1 LEAPKREVIMG
12 YRNGIFA
19 TVALALSSLALAG
32 IVSTDEYAHAA
43 KSEASGLQ
51 ALTEQVVGVDAASC
65 VDGSAMLSASQP
77 ETVRQ

>member
-1 LEAPKREVIMG
+1 MG

-65 VDGSAMLSASQP
+65 VDGTAMLSASQP
-77 ETVRQ
+77 DTVRQ